1 MLDQIDFQ
9 GMTAE
14 QLAGANG
21 LLKQLASRFYS
32 RALEAEM
39 NEYLGYK
46 KNDNAGDN
54 CGNSRNGYTSKTV
67 INEDNDTIEVII
79 SILRLFSVLYMK
91 RLIYSG

>member
-1 MLDQIDFQ
+1 
-9 GMTAE
+9 MTAE